1 MKLGLFENPYYRRPP
16 PETPS
21 MAIGALPRQ
30 RVTLECGE
38 VTYLRYGSGRP
49 LLLVHGIPTSSRLW
63 EPLLGDLGER
73 FDCIV
78 PDLLGMGLSRPEAGA
93 DLGSPGQAIMLAQL
107 LDALLVDRV
116 LAAFHDQG
124 GAHGLQFLRNYGE
137 RVDAVAL
144 CDIVCYDNWVVPA
157 ITVVEALCRFPRA
170 LHIATR
176 LGLVDP
182 VLVRAWPFPQT
193 TVRAPVPPALID
205 DWLGAMREGGERMQ
219 YFCAYVRSQSPCH
232 TADTASVLGG
242 WEKPALVVWA
252 ASDRFLSPSWAA
264 RLCADTPGAP
274 DQPVMLP
281 FAGHFFHA
289 EVPRTAAAVLGDF
302 FAGVGLPG

>member
-21 MAIGALPRQ
+21 MAIGTLPRQ

-176 LGLVDP
+176 LDIP
-182 VLVRAWPFPQT
+182 RA
-193 TVRAPVPPALID
+193 
-205 DWLGAMREGGERMQ
+205 
-219 YFCAYVRSQSPCH
+219 
-232 TADTASVLGG
+232 
-242 WEKPALVVWA
+242 
-252 ASDRFLSPSWAA
+252 
-264 RLCADTPGAP
+264 
-274 DQPVMLP
+274 
-281 FAGHFFHA
+281 
-289 EVPRTAAAVLGDF
+289 
-302 FAGVGLPG
+302 